1 MQAGWEAQAM
11 MRVFLGPEDIAAAA
25 SFLLSDDAR
34 FITAQNIGVDGGVT
48 TLDNL
53 DDYEPLVKLR

>member
-1 MQAGWEAQAM
+1 M